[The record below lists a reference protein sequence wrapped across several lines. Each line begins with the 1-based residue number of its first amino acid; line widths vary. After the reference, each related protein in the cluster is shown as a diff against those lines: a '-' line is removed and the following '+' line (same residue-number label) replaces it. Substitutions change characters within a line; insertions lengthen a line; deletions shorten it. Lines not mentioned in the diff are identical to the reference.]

1 MSTAF
6 GFLKKVRAEFFEGFH
21 LAVVKKD
28 GADVV
33 SLQIEGR
40 NVVGNLIVKDSGGIE
55 KGVVREGDSTML
67 LEEEALVVGGD
78 RYGRLQ
84 GIERNPSLGIV
95 VAREAVARGRLLE
108 LDDILLH
115 KGGVFDGFLQ
125 LGNGRRLDG
134 SDDIHSLDN
143 TAFKRKIRLVLTIV
157 VLYLEVGD
165 DSVEN
170 LVKDLAYVFRT
181 RIELRQIGVRDE
193 AKMLGGL
200 GICGRPFCCNT
211 FLGEFQPVSI
221 KMAKEQGMS
230 LNPVKISGTCGRLM
244 CCLKYEQDVY
254 SKLLKTTPK
263 IGAIVDTP
271 DGKGN
276 VIDVNLITGVLTVS
290 LNKAPDAAPHT
301 YKVSEVKIIRDAQ
314 IKLERSEIEKL
325 KKLEKD

>member
-134 SDDIHSLDN
+134 SDDIHSLEEMDRLHDAMALDFTKRMN
-143 TAFKRKIRLVLTIV
+143 TLKRSASYSRPTTDCLNYIYAHIRDRVTI
-157 VLYLEVGD
+157 
-165 DSVEN
+165 
-170 LVKDLAYVFRT
+170 KDLAEYTSNSTSYISRLFK
-181 RIELRQIGVRDE
+181 EE
-193 AKMLGGL
+193 L
-200 GICGRPFCCNT
+200 GISASDYIRQAKVERAKNMLKYSDYSLVEISNYLSFSSQSH
-211 FLGEFQPVSI
+211 FIQIFQ
-221 KMAKEQGMS
+221 KETGMS
-230 LNPVKISGTCGRLM
+230 PR
-244 CCLKYEQDVY
+244 KYREAY
-254 SKLLKTTPK
+254 AGSIWKEEAAT
-263 IGAIVDTP
+263 DT
-271 DGKGN
+271 
-276 VIDVNLITGVLTVS
+276 
-290 LNKAPDAAPHT
+290 
-301 YKVSEVKIIRDAQ
+301 
-314 IKLERSEIEKL
+314 
-325 KKLEKD
+325 